1 MNVSVYTSFT
11 DFSPRQVRLERI
23 IARIRDDRMRAA
35 VSRIRETV
43 AAGNDALVDTLKK
56 ALPNFTTSAVFDG
69 RRLKENLISYNGIVQ
84 ADADN
89 VDEATMQLIERH
101 ARTDKHVVAGFRSPT
116 GTGYKLFILTAA
128 EMPAVHA
135 AAFRTAA
142 SYVKATYHIDVDNT
156 CKDITRCCFV
166 SWDPDAFFRA
176 DAVPLPLIDGLSD
189 TSDIGRAQKFLDRF
203 YPVLRF
209 VPPWKR
215 WLVFMGGQ
223 WHAGKDGAEYRLIE
237 SVWLPE
243 LKEEKEALLDRI
255 ANDDYWD
262 PTMAGEAWKGEDAPH
277 HEEQGEQWKNDREKR
292 KKGLKKAVEAMMA
305 KYTNIDPLKKML
317 EVASMSTDVIIPP
330 AMVDGDPMLVGVE
343 NGFVDLRTSAFA
355 PYNADVVITKKMGVA
370 YGASS
375 RCPRWEQFMREIL
388 PNRRVRAFVAK
399 AMGNCLTGNLNKG
412 IMFLW
417 GTGDNGKSVFL
428 DVMFAIFGDYA
439 CRTSPQLL
447 YKTKYIDEVPEH
459 QKAELFGKR
468 LAIGNE
474 VAQDAKLNEAAVKEV
489 TGESTT
495 MGCRKWEHPFTF
507 QQTAKIWIAG
517 NHSPVV
523 RGTDNAIWGRINKVE
538 FPATFDKT
546 QNTDIRDRLL
556 EEAPGILNWL
566 LNSARHAIAHGN
578 RPPKEVILAVDEY
591 RREEDMLVEFVEGY
605 FLDGDFVEVVEVY
618 DAYQKWCKEAGVE
631 HPQTRRK
638 LVRELRSRG
647 FVYDRDKTGSKR
659 GFRGKQMNP
668 AAYHAESEAF

>member
-1 MNVSVYTSFT
+1 
-11 DFSPRQVRLERI
+11 
-23 IARIRDDRMRAA
+23 
-35 VSRIRETV
+35 
-43 AAGNDALVDTLKK
+43 
-56 ALPNFTTSAVFDG
+56 
-69 RRLKENLISYNGIVQ
+69 
-84 ADADN
+84 
-89 VDEATMQLIERH
+89 
-101 ARTDKHVVAGFRSPT
+101 
-116 GTGYKLFILTAA
+116 
-128 EMPAVHA
+128 
-135 AAFRTAA
+135 
-142 SYVKATYHIDVDNT
+142 
-156 CKDITRCCFV
+156 
-166 SWDPDAFFRA
+166 
-176 DAVPLPLIDGLSD
+176 
-189 TSDIGRAQKFLDRF
+189 
-203 YPVLRF
+203 
-209 VPPWKR
+209 
-215 WLVFMGGQ
+215 
-223 WHAGKDGAEYRLIE
+223 
-237 SVWLPE
+237 
-243 LKEEKEALLDRI
+243 
-255 ANDDYWD
+255 
-262 PTMAGEAWKGEDAPH
+262 
-277 HEEQGEQWKNDREKR
+277 
-292 KKGLKKAVEAMMA
+292 
-305 KYTNIDPLKKML
+305 
-317 EVASMSTDVIIPP
+317 
-330 AMVDGDPMLVGVE
+330 MVDGDPMLVGVE

-517 NHSPVV
+517 NDSPVV

-566 LNSARHAIAHGN
+566 LNSARHAIADGN
-578 RPPKEVILAVDEY
+578 RPPKKVILAVDEY
-591 RREEDMLVEFVEGY
+591 RREEDMLVEFVEGV
-605 FLDGDFVEVVEVY
+605 FPRWRLRGGRRSIRCLPKMV
-618 DAYQKWCKEAGVE
+618 QGSWCRAPSDSPKIGPRTTKPRVCIR
-631 HPQTRRK
+631 PRQDRQQTRF
-638 LVRELRSRG
+638 SRQANESG
-647 FVYDRDKTGSKR
+647 GVSCRKR
-659 GFRGKQMNP
+659 GFL
-668 AAYHAESEAF
+668 ESEVSKRQKSVRPRRLMGTRSLTL